1 MERIGG
7 FGGKSDIL
15 AKCQT
20 FTGNPDC
27 YKEYLRR
34 VSAATPATVRK
45 AANAWLSDGD
55 YVLEVQP
62 FPTTLKAAAPIDR
75 SKQPA
80 TGSAMSLK
88 LPPMQKATLSNGLQ
102 IVLAERHS
110 APVVNFSLLVNGGY
124 SYSATSSLGSCS
136 FAQRM
141 LEDGTPN
148 PHSLKTLEHMVSL
161 RPVLSTPPNLD

>member
-27 YKEYLRR
+27 YKEYLKRIQ
-34 VSAATPATVRK
+34 AATPGSVRK
-45 AANAWLSDGD
+45 VANEWLSDGD

-62 FPTTLKAAAPIDR
+62 FSTTWKATAPIDR
-75 SKQPA
+75 SKEPA
-80 TGSAMSLK
+80 IGSAMSLK
-88 LPPMQKATLSNGLQ
+88 LPPMEKATLSNGLK

-124 SYSATSSLGSCS
+124 LFVTIS
-136 FAQRM
+136 
-141 LEDGTPN
+141 
-148 PHSLKTLEHMVSL
+148 
-161 RPVLSTPPNLD
+161 PPRALTVASPMMEA